1 MPRLDEVFKKSGVP
15 THTFVAPKEYSRVV
29 AALKTPGRCIIVEG
43 PSGIGKTSC
52 IKKALDE
59 CGMSNSCIFLSGRK
73 VSDLDLISS
82 ISTMS
87 GIGTVIIDDFH
98 RLEKSIKQQLADF
111 VKNLADDEDESSKV
125 ILIGINRAGQALVE
139 YAPDVLHRIEPIK
152 FGRTNFE
159 RLTALIELGEIA
171 LNCKITISEDICKE
185 AVGSFAMA
193 QILCH
198 EACLQSDLLKTDESA
213 TPYLIGTS
221 LPSLREAILSD
232 LGSRFFTVAR
242 EFATG
247 KKLRR
252 EGRAPYLNLLRWLS
266 QTQEGVLDTREAMAH
281 NPESKQSVNQVIE
294 KEHLI
299 TLISESENIQQL
311 IHFEAATQLLTV
323 EDPKFLYFIRHLIWS
338 VFARQLG
345 YFSIDFNSRYDFAL
359 SFAGEDRAIAEE
371 IHQQLSAAEIS
382 VFYDKQE
389 QHRILANDVEEYLA
403 PIYRSESRF
412 VIPLLSRSYPK
423 KIWTKFESEQFK
435 QRLGENAVIPIW
447 FSDSPPG
454 MFDETRKY
462 GGLGYDVDGDLQEQ
476 VTAIVASLSRKLEEE
491 RQNAASDQSDEKI
504 KADG

>member
-15 THTFVAPKEYSRVV
+15 THTFVAPKEYLRVI

-52 IKKALDE
+52 IKKALDDA
-59 CGMSNSCIFLSGRK
+59 GMSDSCILLSGRK
-73 VSDLDLISS
+73 SSDLELISQ
-82 ISTMS
+82 IPTMS
-87 GIGTVIIDDFH
+87 RVGTVIIDDFH
-98 RLEKSIKQQLADF
+98 RLTYHTKQRLSDY
-111 VKNLADDEDESSKV
+111 VKNLADEEDETSKI

-139 YAPDVLHRIEPIK
+139 YAPDILHRIELIK
-152 FGRTNFE
+152 FGRTNIE
-159 RLTALIELGEIA
+159 RLRELIVLGERA
-171 LNCKITISEDICKE
+171 LNCKIAISEDICTE

-193 QILCH
+193 QVLCN
-198 EACLQSDLLKTDESA
+198 EACLQAELLETSECDM
-213 TPYLIGTS
+213 PYNIDTS
-221 LPSLREAILSD
+221 LPSVREAVLTD
-232 LGSRFFTVAR
+232 LGTRFFPVSR

-266 QTQEGVLDTREAMAH
+266 KTQEGVLDTREAMAQ
-281 NPESKQSVNQVIE
+281 NPELKQSVNQVIE
-294 KEHLI
+294 KEHLS
-299 TLISESENIQQL
+299 TLIGESESIRQL
-311 IHFEAATQLLTV
+311 IHFEPSTQLLTI
-323 EDPKFLYFIRHLIWS
+323 EDPKYLYFIRHLIWS

-345 YFSIDFNSRYDFAL
+345 YYSIDFDSQYDFAL

-371 IHQQLSAAEIS
+371 LNHQLSAAEMS
-382 VFYDKQE
+382 VFYDRQE

-412 VIPLLSRSYPK
+412 VIPLLSKNYPK

-435 QRLGENAVIPIW
+435 KRFGDNAVIPIW

-462 GGLGYDVDGDLQEQ
+462 GGIDFQVDQDHKKQIELIVNALSLRLQ
-476 VTAIVASLSRKLEEE
+476 EE
-491 RQNAASDQSDEKI
+491 RQNASDQNNNTEEYSE
-504 KADG
+504 

>member
-15 THTFVAPKEYSRVV
+15 THTFVAPKEYTRVV
-29 AALKTPGRCIIVEG
+29 AALRTPGRCIIVEG

-52 IKKALDE
+52 IKRALDE
-59 CGMSNSCIFLSGRK
+59 CGMSDSCIFLSGRK
-73 VSDLDLISS
+73 TSDLDLISQ
-82 ISTMS
+82 IPTMS

-98 RLEKSIKQQLADF
+98 RLPHTTKQQLTDF
-111 VKNLADDEDESSKV
+111 VKNLADDEDESSKIV
-125 ILIGINRAGQALVE
+125 LIGINRAGQALVD

-152 FGRTNFE
+152 FGRTNLE
-159 RLTALIELGEIA
+159 RLMALVELGERA
-171 LNCKITISEDICKE
+171 LNCKIAISEDICNE

-193 QILCH
+193 QVLCN
-198 EACLQSDLLKTDESA
+198 EACLQSNLIETAESDS
-213 TPYLIGTS
+213 PYSIDTS
-221 LPSLREAILSD
+221 LPSLREAVLSD
-232 LGSRFFTVAR
+232 LGSRFFPVAR

-266 QTQEGVLDTREAMAH
+266 HTQEGVLDTREAMAQ
-281 NPESKQSVNQVIE
+281 NPELKQSVNQVIE
-294 KEHLI
+294 KEHLT
-299 TLISESENIQQL
+299 TLISESDSIQQL
-311 IHFEAATQLLTV
+311 IHFETSTQLLTV

-371 IHQQLSAAEIS
+371 IHQQLSAAEMS

-412 VIPLLSRSYPK
+412 VIPLLSKSYPK

-435 QRLGENAVIPIW
+435 QRFGDNAVIPIW
-447 FSDSPPG
+447 FNDSQPG

-462 GGLGYDVDGDLQEQ
+462 GGLDYDVTSDMQKQ
-476 VTAIVASLSRKLEEE
+476 ITAIVASLSLKLEDE
-491 RQNAASDQSDEKI
+491 RQHAASSQNSEPVETE
-504 KADG
+504 G